1 MSMTLALE
9 APVVLESATSSPQAL
24 LEFVLGLLLEY
35 GYLTIFVGASLDF
48 CLPSS
53 GDIVMLAG
61 GWFSNEGP
69 LSLRVVV
76 LVGALGGLVNDNL
89 MYWVGRSGGRQF
101 VERMLRHRIVA
112 RFLPSGRLD
121 RVEKYFESH
130 GGKTV
135 AVGRFV
141 PGLRAALPLSA
152 GLSRMSYTRFLA
164 FDVLAIAVWAP
175 LMGTVGYLFG
185 AYWDRLISTLNV
197 SGRVV
202 FALLALLVAL
212 YFFNRYRSRRSG

>member
-1 MSMTLALE
+1 MNPLPTGSVALQT
-9 APVVLESATSSPQAL
+9 ATDSPQAL
-24 LEFVLGLLLEY
+24 LEFILHLLLEY

-61 GWFSNEGP
+61 GWFSNDGP
-69 LSLRVVV
+69 LSLRAVM
-76 LVGALGGLVNDNL
+76 LVGALGGLVNDNT
-89 MYWVGRSGGRQF
+89 MYWVGRYGGRTF
-101 VERMLRHRIVA
+101 VERVLRVRFVA
-112 RFLPSGRLD
+112 RFMPSGRLD

-135 AVGRFV
+135 VLGRFV

-152 GLSRMSYTRFLA
+152 GLSRMSYPRFIA
-164 FDVLAIAVWAP
+164 FDLLAIAVWAP

-185 AYWDRLISTLNV
+185 EYWEQLMATLNF
-197 SGRVV
+197 SGRLLLGLLI
-202 FALLALLVAL
+202 LLAVL
-212 YFFNRYRSRRSG
+212 YAYNRYRNRRPD

>member
-1 MSMTLALE
+1 MDPILISQSALQT
-9 APVVLESATSSPQAL
+9 PTDSPQAL
-24 LEFVLGLLLEY
+24 LEFILNLLLEY

-61 GWFSNEGP
+61 GWFSNDGP
-69 LSLRVVV
+69 LDLRVVM
-76 LVGALGGLVNDNL
+76 LVGALGGLVNDNT
-89 MYWVGRSGGRQF
+89 MYWVGRSGGRTF
-101 VERMLRHRIVA
+101 VEKVLRIRLVA
-112 RFLPSGRLD
+112 RFMPSGRLD

-135 AVGRFV
+135 AIGRFL

-152 GLSRMSYTRFLA
+152 GLSRMSYPRFIA
-164 FDVLAIAVWAP
+164 FDLLAIAVWAP

-185 AYWDRLISTLNV
+185 EYWEQLMATLNY
-197 SGRVV
+197 SGR
-202 FALLALLVAL
+202 LLLILLILLVIL
-212 YFFNRYRSRRSG
+212 YTYNRYRNRRPS

>member
-1 MSMTLALE
+1 MSSNIA
-9 APVVLESATSSPQAL
+9 APILLQTAPDSPQAL

-48 CLPSS
+48 LLPSS

-69 LSLRVVV
+69 LSLRAVM
-76 LVGALGGLVNDNL
+76 LFGALGGLMNDNT

-101 VERMLRHRIVA
+101 VERVLRHRIVA
-112 RFLPSGRLD
+112 RFLSSDRLD

-135 AVGRFV
+135 VVGRFV

-152 GLSRMSYTRFLA
+152 GLSRMSYLRFVA

-175 LMGTVGYLFG
+175 LMSTVGFVFG
-185 AYWDRLISTLNV
+185 EYWGQLIAALNV

-202 FALLALLVAL
+202 LGLLALLVVL
-212 YFFNRYRSRRSG
+212 YAYNRLRKRRPG